1 VEINT
6 EMFFFKNGNKAF
18 FERKL
23 GTRISRFEKCLCG
36 CFCLGTILFFLVG
49 PFFMFSNL
57 SVIADQNL
65 VIDAQ
70 MEFTL
75 KLHDLALQETY
86 EFPIFQT
93 DSPVSMKSISERDYE
108 KRGYNLLPE
117 TKFFDPEQ
125 IQFIKMKNSSDT
137 EWSVSGGYKEK
148 FKDLLEDAAAG
159 DSNIIAEMDF
169 MFSFD
174 RNVSLNCSN

>member
-1 VEINT
+1 
-6 EMFFFKNGNKAF
+6 M
-18 FERKL
+18 
-23 GTRISRFEKCLCG
+23 
-36 CFCLGTILFFLVG
+36 FFLVG

-75 KLHDLALQETY
+75 KLHDLSLKETY

-93 DSPVSMKSISERDYE
+93 DSPVSMKSISEDDYE
-108 KRGYNLLPE
+108 SRGFNKLPE

-125 IQFIKMKNSSDT
+125 I
-137 EWSVSGGYKEK
+137 
-148 FKDLLEDAAAG
+148 
-159 DSNIIAEMDF
+159 
-169 MFSFD
+169 
-174 RNVSLNCSN
+174 

>member
-1 VEINT
+1 MLSALQIRYGYPDYKEPSSLTATDGLGPVLLMRVFHMLPFMQELKTILDWCFQKTSLDLFQWLELVEINT

-75 KLHDLALQETY
+75 KLHDLSLEETY
-86 EFPIFQT
+86 EFPIF
-93 DSPVSMKSISERDYE
+93 
-108 KRGYNLLPE
+108 
-117 TKFFDPEQ
+117 
-125 IQFIKMKNSSDT
+125 
-137 EWSVSGGYKEK
+137 
-148 FKDLLEDAAAG
+148 
-159 DSNIIAEMDF
+159 
-169 MFSFD
+169 
-174 RNVSLNCSN
+174 